1 MEDTMTKDFFI
12 CEFNEMI
19 LLNDEKDGVVEL
31 PIIWPAI
38 PPLPTVIYEI
48 RVVTGDRFNA
58 GIEGPIYIHLFGENG
73 DSGKRW
79 LKKSDQ
85 EKMFVQGQVD
95 TFTIQ
100 AVHLD
105 NLTEVVIGHL
115 HDDPGRVT

>member
-1 MEDTMTKDFFI
+1 MTKDFFI

-105 NLTEVVIGHL
+105 NLTKVVIGHL